1 MWISISTK
9 IHIQKFCSNIC
20 VQFAIFQQT
29 VCLLYKSKENIF
41 FAKQKM
47 YCLSPFIY
55 RDSCRATI
63 GDYVKLYLFLLEL
76 FFLIHYFFPFKKDE
90 EETTFV
96 IRCILSITWP
106 LGPRVKNNRENE
118 N

>member
-1 MWISISTK
+1 MDFNFDKNSHTK
-9 IHIQKFCSNIC
+9 IL
-20 VQFAIFQQT
+20 FQYLRSVRNLPQT

-63 GDYVKLYLFLLEL
+63 GDYVKLYLFLLKL
-76 FFLIHYFFPFKKDE
+76 FFLIHYFFPLKKDE

-106 LGPRVKNNRENE
+106 LGPRVKNNREKE